1 LGAAVARDLEEG
13 MNKRIKKLWV
23 EALRSGQ
30 YKQARGRLRTEENG
44 FCCLGVLCNLHAME
58 HPKIARKQLLTC
70 EYMGEDATPPVAV
83 LKWAGLP
90 LDAPDVA
97 ISGRHALLTEAND
110 FGLSFHEI
118 ANIIEKQL

>member
-1 LGAAVARDLEEG
+1 

-23 EALRSGQ
+23 RALRSGDYMQ
-30 YKQARGRLRTEENG
+30 VGGRLRDG
-44 FCCLGVLCNLHAME
+44 DSFCCLGVLCNLHAME

-97 ISGRHALLTEAND
+97 ICGRHALLTEAND